1 MRKLH
6 AATPAIMPTAKA
18 SRHMKGRFR
27 ECSKGFVMVFI
38 VLREAVN
45 AYRRGDGRPVSPEK

>member
-1 MRKLH
+1 
-6 AATPAIMPTAKA
+6 MPTAKA